1 VTGKERIS
9 PVLLNLSKNPQTS
22 SASYI
27 NIKMEKYKGLA
38 MIDSGAEVSVI
49 DDSFAKETGHQIIE
63 KRQNGT
69 K

>member
-1 VTGKERIS
+1 
-9 PVLLNLSKNPQTS
+9 
-22 SASYI
+22 
-27 NIKMEKYKGLA
+27 MEKYKGLA